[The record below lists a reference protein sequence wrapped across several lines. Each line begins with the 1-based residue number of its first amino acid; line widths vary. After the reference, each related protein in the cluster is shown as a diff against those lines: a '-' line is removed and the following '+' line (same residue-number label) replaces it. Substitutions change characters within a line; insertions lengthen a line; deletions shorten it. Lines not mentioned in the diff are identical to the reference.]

1 MFRVHIFKTE
11 QNKNFKHVIK
21 IVIFFIIQYCF
32 INIDGKAINFT
43 GLWCIQRG
51 INNLPFVN

>member
-21 IVIFFIIQYCF
+21 IVIFIIQYCF
-32 INIDGKAINFT
+32 INIDGLVFGAS
-43 GLWCIQRG
+43 RG

>member
-43 GLWCIQRG
+43 GLWCIQRDK
-51 INNLPFVN
+51 

>member
-21 IVIFFIIQYCF
+21 IVIFY
-32 INIDGKAINFT
+32 NTVLLYKYRWKSYKLYWSLVHPERDK
-43 GLWCIQRG
+43 
-51 INNLPFVN
+51 

>member
-21 IVIFFIIQYCF
+21 IVIFI
-32 INIDGKAINFT
+32 INIDGKAINIT
-43 GLWCIQRG
+43 GLWCIQRDK
-51 INNLPFVN
+51 